1 MPRVR
6 QSEHPTRAL
15 LIDTSTRLIEQFG
28 PTGFTVEMLLQESG
42 ISKGSLYHHF
52 RDFTDVLEESMVSTY
67 LKSVEEDLAV
77 LEWMVRE
84 NHSPEQLRETLL
96 SIVRIS
102 TTENRAAQRMRRVH
116 LLSMSD
122 HGTESM
128 KAKLAFHQSQSI
140 HNLAKVLKMAQEM
153 NVVKSEFDPVALSG
167 VVLAL
172 VFGRVLSDVSETPIP
187 DEIWTPTIMAFLET
201 AFV

>member
-6 QSEHPTRAL
+6 QSEHPTRTL

>member
-84 NHSPEQLRETLL
+84 NHSPEQQ
-96 SIVRIS
+96 IG
-102 TTENRAAQRMRRVH
+102 RAHV
-116 LLSMSD
+116 
-122 HGTESM
+122 
-128 KAKLAFHQSQSI
+128 
-140 HNLAKVLKMAQEM
+140 
-153 NVVKSEFDPVALSG
+153 
-167 VVLAL
+167 
-172 VFGRVLSDVSETPIP
+172 
-187 DEIWTPTIMAFLET
+187 
-201 AFV
+201 

>member
-1 MPRVR
+1 MRRVR

-15 LIDTSTRLIEQFG
+15 LVDTSTRLIEQFG

-52 RDFTDVLEESMVSTY
+52 RDFTDVLEESMVRTY
-67 LKSVEEDLAV
+67 LNSVEEDLAV
-77 LEWMVRE
+77 LEWMIGE
-84 NHSPEQLRETLL
+84 SPSPEQLRETLL
-96 SIVRIS
+96 SIVRIT

-128 KAKLAFHQSQSI
+128 KEKLAFHQTRSI
-140 HNLAKVLKMAQEM
+140 HNLAKVIKMA
-153 NVVKSEFDPVALSG
+153 
-167 VVLAL
+167 
-172 VFGRVLSDVSETPIP
+172 
-187 DEIWTPTIMAFLET
+187 
-201 AFV
+201 